1 MSENR
6 HLRVGVVGVGS
17 MGGFHAREL
26 AQGLVARAKLAAV
39 CDVDRAARDRFEV
52 PGFEDSRALLRSGLV
67 DAVMIATPHYD
78 HTPIAIEALGLGLH
92 VLCEKPLAVHKAD
105 CEKMIAA
112 YEARPQKS
120 QVFAEMFQH
129 RTDPPYRKLKEMITS
144 GELGEIRRINWIVT
158 DWFRTEAYY
167 RSGGWRAT
175 WRGEGGG
182 VLLNQCP
189 HNLDLWQWMF
199 GLPSRVRGFCRFGRF
214 HDIEVE
220 DEVTAYLEY
229 DSGATAVFVTTTGE
243 APGTNRLEV
252 AGERGKVVLEGDRFS
267 FTRNEIAMSEY
278 SRTTSERFT
287 PPPVWNVII
296 PMQTAGPRHR
306 GIWQNFVNAV
316 FEGEPLIAPAV
327 EGIRSVELGN
337 SILHS
342 AWTGQ
347 TVTLPLDAIAF
358 QRALE
363 ERATSSRY
371 QKPSLPTGDQPPSD
385 ITKSF

>member
-1 MSENR
+1 
-6 HLRVGVVGVGS
+6 
-17 MGGFHAREL
+17 MGAFHAKEL
-26 AQGLVARAKLAAV
+26 AQGVVARAKLAAV
-39 CDVDRAARDRFEV
+39 CDTDRAARDRFEV
-52 PGFEDSRALLRSGLV
+52 PRFEDAGTLLRSGLV
-67 DAVMIATPHYD
+67 DAVVIATPHYD
-78 HTPIAIEALGLGLH
+78 HTPIAIDALGLGMH

-105 CEKMIAA
+105 CERMIAA

-129 RTDPPYRKLKEMITS
+129 RTDPPYRKLKEMTPC

-167 RSGGWRAT
+167 KSGGWRAT

-252 AGERGKVVLEGDRFS
+252 AGERGKVVLEGRSFL
-267 FTRNEIAMSEY
+267 FTRNEVPMSEY

-287 PPPVWNVII
+287 PPPVWNITI
-296 PMQTAGPRHR
+296 PIQTAGTRTAGLAELRRRGPRRRRRSSRPRSKASAASSSATPFSIRR
-306 GIWQNFVNAV
+306 G
-316 FEGEPLIAPAV
+316 PA
-327 EGIRSVELGN
+327 RPC
-337 SILHS
+337 H
-342 AWTGQ
+342 
-347 TVTLPLDAIAF
+347 LPLDAVAY

-363 ERATSSRY
+363 ERAATSRY
-371 QKPSLPTGDQPPSD
+371 QKPTPATGRRHSG
-385 ITKSF
+385 

>member
-1 MSENR
+1 
-6 HLRVGVVGVGS
+6 
-17 MGGFHAREL
+17 
-26 AQGLVARAKLAAV
+26 
-39 CDVDRAARDRFEV
+39 
-52 PGFEDSRALLRSGLV
+52 LLRSGLL

-92 VLCEKPLAVHKAD
+92 VLCEKPLAVQKAD
-105 CEKMIAA
+105 CERMIAA

-129 RTDPPYRKLKEMITS
+129 RTDPPYRKLREMIHA
-144 GELGEIRRINWIVT
+144 GELGEVRRINWIVT

-199 GLPSRVRGFCRFGRF
+199 GVPSRIRGFCRFGRF

-220 DEVTAYLEY
+220 DDVTAYMEY
-229 DSGATAVFVTTTGE
+229 ENGASAVFVTTTGE

-252 AGERGKVVLEGDRFS
+252 AGERGKVVLEGGAFS
-267 FTRNEIAMSEY
+267 FTRNEIPMSEY
-278 SRTTSERFT
+278 SKSSNERFT
-287 PPPVWNVII
+287 PPPVWNVGI
-296 PMQTAGPRHR
+296 PLQAAGTRHK

-316 FEGEPLIAPAV
+316 LDGEPLIAPAA
-327 EGIRSVELGN
+327 EGIRSVELAN
-337 SILHS
+337 AILYS

-347 TVTLPLDAIAF
+347 TVSLPLDASAY
-358 QRALE
+358 QRALD
-363 ERATSSRY
+363 ERIARSRY
-371 QKPSLPTGDQPPSD
+371 QKPALADAAAAEKAAD
-385 ITKSF
+385 IGKSFST

>member
-1 MSENR
+1 
-6 HLRVGVVGVGS
+6 
-17 MGGFHAREL
+17 MGAFHAKEL
-26 AQGLVARAKLAAV
+26 AQGNVARAKLAAV
-39 CDVDRAARDRFEV
+39 CDPDRAARDRFDV
-52 PGFEDSRALLRSGLV
+52 PRFEDSRTLLRSGLV
-67 DAVMIATPHYD
+67 DAVMIATPHFD
-78 HTPIAIEALGLGLH
+78 HTPIAIDALGLGMH
-92 VLCEKPLAVHKAD
+92 VLCEKPLGVHKAD
-105 CEKMIAA
+105 CERMIAA
-112 YEARPQKS
+112 YESRPQKS

-129 RTDPPYRKLKEMITS
+129 RTDPPYKKLREMITT
-144 GELGEIRRINWIVT
+144 GELGEVRRINWIVT

-167 RSGGWRAT
+167 KSGGWRAT

-267 FTRNEIAMSEY
+267 FTRNEMPMSEY

-287 PPPVWNVII
+287 PPPVWNINV
-296 PMQTAGPRHR
+296 PLQTAGSRHR
-306 GIWQNFVNAV
+306 GIWQNFVGAV
-316 FEGEPLIAPAV
+316 LGGEALIAPAV

-337 SILHS
+337 AILYS

-347 TVTLPLDAIAF
+347 TVSLPLDALAY

-363 ERATSSRY
+363 ERAATSRY
-371 QKPSLPTGDQPPSD
+371 QKPEATSASDDATKPPTAD